1 MATLYFDP
9 KPIYCFCCGTS
20 IRRNACYYY
29 RREEED
35 TQNCF
40 CTTCYKNTRGGII
53 TFNGTT
59 VSKTDLIKNKNDR
72 ECEEAWVQ
80 CSKCKS
86 WQHHICA
93 LYNNTRDLD
102 NSAEYL
108 CLLCCLNENRN
119 DVRVPYDAKD
129 LPRTMLGDHIEGRL
143 LKRLGQIE
151 RNKNPEVFVADNLSV
166 RVVLSVDKHI
176 EVKKQFL
183 DIFEED
189 NYPAEFSYASK
200 VILLFQKIDGVDVCL
215 FAMYAQEFGSECG
228 YPNQRSIYISYL
240 DSVKYFRPEIHIS
253 ARESLRTFVYHEI
266 LIGYLDFCKK
276 RGFTTCYIWSCP
288 PIKGD
293 DYIFYCHPESQKT
306 PKKNQLRHWYHS
318 ALRKAVEEDI
328 VVGLSNLYDH
338 FFLPTGKCESK
349 VTAARLPYFDGDFW
363 SDAAM
368 DKASQIEQHTAGN
381 REKMLKLI
389 PNRSLKSMGLVNLS
403 KETAKD
409 ILVMQKLRQTI
420 SPFKEDFIVVQLQY
434 VCIHCHK
441 VIECGKRWFCK
452 ECKIFQECERCHT
465 ADSHTSVKGE
475 KHKLC
480 EVLTGRIL
488 RDTTK
493 EKDII
498 FNNGLFDTRYNFL
511 SFCQRNRFQFDS
523 LRRAKYSSMMI
534 LHFLSKPIGIIC
546 QVCCK
551 PIVSKCYWKC
561 GNCPE
566 FTVCSAC
573 HIARGSKC
581 HAHTLSETCS
591 AALSS
596 TGSEKLKQNTAV
608 ELLDVIKHAS
618 QCHSTQTQPCT
629 YPNCLKIR
637 KLFSHASRCTVR
649 VSGGCQHCKK
659 VWQAIALHSR
669 NCRDSACRVPRC
681 MSVTFTS
688 FDLHS
693 FFFL

>member
-1 MATLYFDP
+1 MISTNAICVQWQHCTLTLSQFTAFVAAP
-9 KPIYCFCCGTS
+9 ASGVMHVITIEEKKRTRRIAFVQHA
-20 IRRNACYYY
+20 IRIP
-29 RREEED
+29 E
-35 TQNCF
+35 
-40 CTTCYKNTRGGII
+40 
-53 TFNGTT
+53 
-59 VSKTDLIKNKNDR
+59 
-72 ECEEAWVQ
+72 WVQ

-409 ILVMQKLRQTI
+409 ILVMQKGLLCAVFF
-420 SPFKEDFIVVQLQY
+420 PLDFI
-434 VCIHCHK
+434 
-441 VIECGKRWFCK
+441 
-452 ECKIFQECERCHT
+452 CHT

-608 ELLDVIKHAS
+608 LQELLDVIKHAS
-618 QCHSTQTQPCT
+618 QDMKKQAELQ
-629 YPNCLKIR
+629 
-637 KLFSHASRCTVR
+637 HA
-649 VSGGCQHCKK
+649 
-659 VWQAIALHSR
+659 I
-669 NCRDSACRVPRC
+669 
-681 MSVTFTS
+681 
-688 FDLHS
+688 
-693 FFFL
+693 